1 MLSLSALSRHVAF
14 NDPGDSA
21 DCMHPV
27 VRRRHRSSPLPEG
40 LGTPNTPTI
49 RFRWASHFGAVR
61 FACAATYRVARPPGG
76 SDPSSSE
83 PAQADGDFYFRA
95 SSESVTLLAAGYD
108 YGGDWASSTGGT
120 FTRKN
125 VS

>member
-14 NDPGDSA
+14 NDPGDSI
-21 DCMHPV
+21 DYVHPV
-27 VRRRHRSSPLPEG
+27 LRRRHRPSPLPEG

-49 RFRWASHFGAVR
+49 RFRWDFHFEAVR
-61 FACAATYRVARPPGG
+61 FACAATCRVARPPGG
-76 SDPSSSE
+76 SNPSSSK

-95 SSESVTLLAAGYD
+95 SSKSVTLLAAGYH